1 MRTFSVYTSFEGIS
15 ESNGQEQGLPSVC
28 LQFFVLF
35 AGGYHLDKR
44 LVSWFFSTQCGWRGA
59 RCTGHWADGRLLT
72 SAGARRS
79 VVGTRRCSLGGW
91 GVACLPAWTSGVGQ
105 TKRKARG
112 RSEASRSGSSEASI
126 SRHRSA
132 RDDRRLVP
140 NPRPT
145 RGPRCCAVSLGP
157 NSRWLFAH
165 LRPATEC
172 HRTLLQPEADGRGQ
186 GFLYDPNF
194 IITFIYNLYNFYLY
208 LYYLVS

>member
-1 MRTFSVYTSFEGIS
+1 M
-15 ESNGQEQGLPSVC
+15 
-28 LQFFVLF
+28 VLF
-35 AGGYHLDKR
+35 DTVRLARGKMHGALGGRATTDKR
-44 LVSWFFSTQCGWRGA
+44 RCEEERCWYAPLQPWR
-59 RCTGHWADGRLLT
+59 
-72 SAGARRS
+72 
-79 VVGTRRCSLGGW
+79 VGGW
-91 GVACLPAWTSGVGQ
+91 PACLPAWTSGVGQ

-157 NSRWLFAH
+157 NSRWLFAL